1 MLERR
6 MLMLVAALVVLLASA
21 ALWNAFVRPPAGV
34 SGGATPEAAS
44 PESLVHVSGPALD
57 SMADPGRTAAQPT
70 TAPPPTVLPPVGTGP
85 SYIVLL
91 ARSEIRRRIR
101 ASAGSTYLNE
111 IVAASTDSILHR
123 WDSRVSTPVRV
134 YFPPTTVANFQPA
147 FLDAVRSAFQRWQEA
162 GVPVRFNLDADS
174 SSAEVRVQWR
184 IQFEGERSGQTD
196 LQWDDDGHL
205 TGGVVTLATF
215 DAKGQPFAP
224 DDVRVLALH
233 EIGHLIGL
241 DHSPD
246 PGDIMYA
253 QPKVRDLSPRD
264 IRTASLLYDLAPGAL
279 RVGGCVRGRAILRKG
294 GGRRIPWRNA
304 TSSRSSLTKP
314 PPPRTAGRPAS
325 PRRWT
330 RASAR
335 GSSSRSFPTTQCAAS
350 PAGTAASSSPDAGG
364 SARSA
369 STRTARCTF
378 RPATWRRCSAIPPRR
393 SRSSMRSRGR
403 TRSRS
408 ACWDAISTAGTART
422 GSPVRRCGT
431 TRRVCSRQTSL
442 PTIWF
447 VLRCGRERSSSDRR
461 TTSRSSPPSGR
472 STCSRWRR
480 VMA

>member
-6 MLMLVAALVVLLASA
+6 MLILVAALVVLLASA
-21 ALWNAFVRPPAGV
+21 ALWKAFVRPPAGV
-34 SGGATPEAAS
+34 SGGATPDAAS
-44 PESLVHVSGPALD
+44 AESLVHASGPALD
-57 SMADPGRTAAQPT
+57 SMANPGRTAAQPA
-70 TAPPPTVLPPVGTGP
+70 TASPQTVMPPVGGGGP

-123 WDSRVSTPVRV
+123 WDGRVSTPVRV

-174 SSAEVRVQWR
+174 GSAEVRVQWR

-215 DAKGQPFAP
+215 DAKGQPFEP
-224 DDVRVLALH
+224 DDLRVLALH

-279 RVGGCVRGRAILRKG
+279 RVGG
-294 GGRRIPWRNA
+294 
-304 TSSRSSLTKP
+304 
-314 PPPRTAGRPAS
+314 
-325 PRRWT
+325 
-330 RASAR
+330 
-335 GSSSRSFPTTQCAAS
+335 
-350 PAGTAASSSPDAGG
+350 
-364 SARSA
+364 
-369 STRTARCTF
+369 
-378 RPATWRRCSAIPPRR
+378 
-393 SRSSMRSRGR
+393 
-403 TRSRS
+403 
-408 ACWDAISTAGTART
+408 
-422 GSPVRRCGT
+422 
-431 TRRVCSRQTSL
+431 
-442 PTIWF
+442 
-447 VLRCGRERSSSDRR
+447 
-461 TTSRSSPPSGR
+461 
-472 STCSRWRR
+472 
-480 VMA
+480 